1 VEEITIA
8 GNLLDMFFAVE
19 GVGND
24 LVFRDRTAA
33 PTVLIG
39 RMTVAGS

>member
-1 VEEITIA
+1 MA
-8 GNLLDMFFAVE
+8 GNLLDMLNAVE
-19 GVGND
+19 AVGND

-33 PTVLIG
+33 PTLLIG

>member
-1 VEEITIA
+1 
-8 GNLLDMFFAVE
+8 MFQAIE
-19 GVGND
+19 GVGTD

-39 RMTVAGS
+39 PHDGSRA

>member
-1 VEEITIA
+1 M
-8 GNLLDMFFAVE
+8 LHAVE

-24 LVFRDRTAA
+24 LVFRGRTAA
-33 PTVLIG
+33 PTLLIG

>member
-1 VEEITIA
+1 VA
-8 GNLLDMFFAVE
+8 GNLLEMFRAVE

-39 RMTVAGS
+39 RMVVAGS